1 LLFSSTKTIHQ
12 KELKQQ
18 KSQQLIMGTV
28 TAITRQKRNKERV
41 NIFIDGA
48 YAFSLAE
55 ITAAWLKI
63 GQELTP
69 EDIAR
74 LDAEDAVEKAKQ
86 SAYRYLSYRPRSTAE
101 VRENLLK
108 KEYDETIV
116 EQVLTRLTELNL
128 LNDQEFA
135 RFWIE
140 QRETFKPRS
149 QMALRQ
155 ELYQKGISREII
167 DAAVAGVDELAA
179 AQKAA
184 ENKAQRWIQ
193 LPKET
198 FFTKMSGFLQR
209 RGFDYAITKTVTKE
223 LWQSAQR
230 K

>member
-1 LLFSSTKTIHQ
+1 
-12 KELKQQ
+12 
-18 KSQQLIMGTV
+18 MGKI

-41 NIFIDGA
+41 NIFIDGT

-55 ITAAWLKI
+55 ITAAWLKT

-101 VRENLLK
+101 VRQNLLK
-108 KEYDETIV
+108 KEYDEPVV
-116 EQVLTRLTELNL
+116 EQVLARLNELNL
-128 LNDQEFA
+128 LNDRDFA

-149 QMALRQ
+149 QRALRQ

-167 DAAVAGVDELAA
+167 DEAVSGVDETAAARKA
-179 AQKAA
+179 AQK
-184 ENKAQRWIQ
+184 KAQNWNH
-193 LPKET
+193 LPRET
-198 FFTKMSGFLQR
+198 FFSKMNGFLQR
-209 RGFDYAITKTVTKE
+209 RGFNYAITKTVTEE
-223 LWQSAQR
+223 LWQSAQ
-230 K
+230 KK

>member
-1 LLFSSTKTIHQ
+1 
-12 KELKQQ
+12 
-18 KSQQLIMGTV
+18 MGTI
-28 TAITRQKRNKERV
+28 TAITRQQRNKERL
-41 NIFIDGA
+41 NIFIDGS

-74 LDAEDAVEKAKQ
+74 LDAEDTVEKAKQ
-86 SAYRYLSYRPRSTAE
+86 SAYSFISYRPRSTAE
-101 VRENLLK
+101 VRQNLLK
-108 KEYDETIV
+108 KEYDETII
-116 EQVLTRLTELNL
+116 EQVITRLTELNL
-128 LNDQEFA
+128 LNDREFA

-155 ELYQKGISREII
+155 ELHQKGLSRELI
-167 DAAVAGVDELAA
+167 DAAVADVDELAA
-179 AQKAA
+179 AHKAA
-184 ENKAQRWIQ
+184 ENKAQRWLH
-193 LPKET
+193 LPQET

-209 RGFDYAITKTVTKE
+209 RGFDYAITKTVTEE

-230 K
+230 KDSPPDENSY

>member
-1 LLFSSTKTIHQ
+1 
-12 KELKQQ
+12 
-18 KSQQLIMGTV
+18 MGKI

-41 NIFIDGA
+41 NIFIDGT

-55 ITAAWLKI
+55 ITAAWLKT

-101 VRENLLK
+101 VRQNLLK
-108 KEYDETIV
+108 KEYDEPVV
-116 EQVLTRLTELNL
+116 EQVLARLNELNL
-128 LNDQEFA
+128 LNDRDFA

-149 QMALRQ
+149 QRALRQ

-167 DAAVAGVDELAA
+167 DEAISGVDETAAARKA
-179 AQKAA
+179 AQK
-184 ENKAQRWIQ
+184 KAQNWNH
-193 LPKET
+193 LPRET
-198 FFTKMSGFLQR
+198 FFSKMNGFLQR
-209 RGFDYAITKTVTKE
+209 RGFNYAITKTVTEE
-223 LWQSAQR
+223 LWQSAQ
-230 K
+230 KK

>member
-1 LLFSSTKTIHQ
+1 
-12 KELKQQ
+12 
-18 KSQQLIMGTV
+18 MGKI

-41 NIFIDGA
+41 NIFIDGT

-55 ITAAWLKI
+55 ITAAWLKT

-101 VRENLLK
+101 VRQNLLK
-108 KEYDETIV
+108 KEYDEPVV
-116 EQVLTRLTELNL
+116 EQVLARLTELNL
-128 LNDQEFA
+128 LNDRDFA

-149 QMALRQ
+149 QRALRQ

-167 DAAVAGVDELAA
+167 DEAVSGVDETAAARKA
-179 AQKAA
+179 AQK
-184 ENKAQRWIQ
+184 KAQNWNH
-193 LPKET
+193 LPRET
-198 FFTKMSGFLQR
+198 FFSKMNGFLQR
-209 RGFDYAITKTVTKE
+209 RGFNYAITKTVTEE
-223 LWQSAQR
+223 LWQSAQ
-230 K
+230 KK

>member
-1 LLFSSTKTIHQ
+1 
-12 KELKQQ
+12 
-18 KSQQLIMGTV
+18 MGKI

-41 NIFIDGA
+41 NIFIDGT

-55 ITAAWLKI
+55 ITAAWLKT

-101 VRENLLK
+101 VRQNLLK
-108 KEYDETIV
+108 KEYDEPVV
-116 EQVLTRLTELNL
+116 EQVLARLNELNL
-128 LNDQEFA
+128 LNDRDFA

-149 QMALRQ
+149 QRALRQ

-167 DAAVAGVDELAA
+167 DEAISGVDETAAARKA
-179 AQKAA
+179 AQK
-184 ENKAQRWIQ
+184 KAQNWNH
-193 LPKET
+193 LPRET
-198 FFTKMSGFLQR
+198 FFSKMNGFLQR
-209 RGFDYAITKTVTKE
+209 RGFNYAITKTVTEE
-223 LWQSAQR
+223 LCQYAQ
-230 K
+230 KK